1 MDNLKTY
8 TFKARLGIDDLKQI
22 YAFTGNSQGDTSA
35 TNSLEEYYAA
45 KGWLS
50 FGFNCNLDQES
61 INKESEERII
71 YNNKYILELK
81 ESGKF
86 GEEYDIN
93 ITLKCLP
100 LFDENEIVFDKSS
113 YKVTFLNFSNET
125 R

>member
-1 MDNLKTY
+1 MSNLKTY
-8 TFKARLGIDDLKQI
+8 TLKAKLGIDDLKQI
-22 YAFTGNSQGDTSA
+22 YAFTGNSQGDTTA

-81 ESGKF
+81 ESGRF

-93 ITLKCLP
+93 ISFKPFLP
-100 LFDENEIVFDKSS
+100 FDVDEIVFDKSS
-113 YKVTFLNFSNET
+113 YKATFLNFSDET
-125 R
+125 K